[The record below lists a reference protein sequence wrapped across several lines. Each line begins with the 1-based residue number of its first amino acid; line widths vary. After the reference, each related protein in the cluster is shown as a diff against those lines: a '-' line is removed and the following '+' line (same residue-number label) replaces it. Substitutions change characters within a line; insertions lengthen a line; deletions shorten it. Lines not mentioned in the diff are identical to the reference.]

1 MIKTKII
8 RVLFVSHERKMGG
21 ANVSLYELIKE
32 LRKMGIEASVVV
44 LYRGCPIDKEF
55 RKIGIKTIPCLFGWW
70 VQPSAWNLLMK
81 VCFRLLYFVQSF
93 GVWKLCRYVKKNKID
108 IIHSNSGVIDVGA
121 IVARKTGCR
130 HVWHFR
136 EYAEKHYNFEYIKGK
151 NNSIDFI
158 NSYSDANIFISEAL
172 ATEYNMINNKHVIY
186 DGISDSY
193 FAKNAYDEHKNIVT
207 RFLVCG
213 CLTPGKNQL
222 DILKAVKI
230 LNSEFKLEDKI
241 ELFVA
246 GSSTDL
252 FESKEYEKELLK
264 FVKNNNLHNVHF
276 LGYVKDMTEL
286 RRKVD
291 VEIIASKYEAYGR
304 VTVEAMAA
312 KHVVIVSDCGANCE
326 LVSEGETGY
335 IYRSGNIDELV
346 SKMIKCIDDAK
357 LNVQI
362 GQNAY
367 EYAYINHRIS
377 ENAKHVYILYRKL
390 LSLII

>member
-1 MIKTKII
+1 M
-8 RVLFVSHERKMGG
+8 LFVSHERKMGG
-21 ANVSLYELIKE
+21 ANVSLYELVKE

-44 LYRGCPIDKEF
+44 LYRGYPIDKEF
-55 RKIGIKTIPCLFGWW
+55 RKIGIKTVPCLFGWW
-70 VQPSAWNLLMK
+70 MQPSEWNLLMK
-81 VCFRLLYFVQSF
+81 VCFRLLYFMQSF
-93 GVWKLCRYVKKNKID
+93 GVWKLCHYVKKNKID

-121 IVARKTGCR
+121 IVAKKTGCR

-151 NNSIDFI
+151 KDSIDFI

-186 DGISDSY
+186 DGISNSY
-193 FAKNAYDEHKNIVT
+193 FANNAYNEHKNIVT
-207 RFLVCG
+207 RFLVSG
-213 CLTPGKNQL
+213 CLTHGKNQL
-222 DILKAVKI
+222 EVLRAVKL
-230 LNSEFKLEDKI
+230 LNSEFNLQDKI

-252 FESKEYEKELLK
+252 FESKEYEKELLR
-264 FVKNNNLHNVHF
+264 FVKDNNLHNVHF

-286 RRKVD
+286 RGKVD

-346 SKMIKCIDDAK
+346 SKMMRCVDNVK
-357 LNVQI
+357 LNQQI

-367 EYAYINHRIS
+367 EYSCNIHRSS
-377 ENAKHVYILYRKL
+377 ENSKLIYKLYEEVT
-390 LSLII
+390 

>member
-1 MIKTKII
+1 M
-8 RVLFVSHERKMGG
+8 VS
-21 ANVSLYELIKE
+21 
-32 LRKMGIEASVVV
+32 
-44 LYRGCPIDKEF
+44 
-55 RKIGIKTIPCLFGWW
+55 
-70 VQPSAWNLLMK
+70 
-81 VCFRLLYFVQSF
+81 
-93 GVWKLCRYVKKNKID
+93 
-108 IIHSNSGVIDVGA
+108 
-121 IVARKTGCR
+121 
-130 HVWHFR
+130 
-136 EYAEKHYNFEYIKGK
+136 
-151 NNSIDFI
+151 
-158 NSYSDANIFISEAL
+158 
-172 ATEYNMINNKHVIY
+172 
-186 DGISDSY
+186 
-193 FAKNAYDEHKNIVT
+193 
-207 RFLVCG
+207 G